1 MDSPPTT
8 TPESSKEPSQRWWWN
23 ELWYENRELFKELIK
38 HLLIFLTFFGFLVG
52 AHELLRRSHVP
63 KEQIVVID
71 KIHFYLSVISLVIFA
86 VSFIIKLVVF
96 EVRGK
101 IR

>member
-1 MDSPPTT
+1 MDSPPAM
-8 TPESSKEPSQRWWWN
+8 TPEPSIERSQRWWWI

-38 HLLIFLTFFGFLVG
+38 HLLIFLAFFALLVG

-63 KEQIVVID
+63 KEQIDVID

-86 VSFIIKLVVF
+86 VSFIIKLIVF
-96 EVRGK
+96 EIRGK